1 MASTGRVALKSKLR
15 ESNANY
21 MDNLTDSIMTLVD
34 GGVMAAGS
42 VFGLGIQ
49 AVTATGANQGNGASI
64 SATGGSIVNVTAA
77 DGTKAVVLP
86 TIASVTLGTIFVILN
101 NNGSNALEVFPGS
114 GDKIN
119 PASDDAAITVAA
131 DTILLCIALDA
142 TQWFGSELPIVGA

>member
-1 MASTGRVALKSKLR
+1 MASTGRAALKSKLR

-49 AVTATGANQGNGASI
+49 AVTATGANQGNAASI

-101 NNGSNALEVFPGS
+101 NNASNALEVFPAT
-114 GDKIN
+114 DDLIN
-119 PASDDAAITVAA
+119 PAADNAAITVAA